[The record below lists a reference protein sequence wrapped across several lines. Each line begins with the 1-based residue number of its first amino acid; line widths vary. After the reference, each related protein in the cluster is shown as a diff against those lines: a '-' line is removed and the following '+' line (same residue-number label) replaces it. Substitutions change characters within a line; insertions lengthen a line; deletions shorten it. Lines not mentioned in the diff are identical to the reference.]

1 MMKLK
6 SSSVWLLLFTTVFI
20 IICISFTINR
30 ETEVQ
35 VSTDPKIANLKLPA
49 GFHAD
54 HLYGPSENGEGS
66 WVSMTFDDKGRII
79 ASDQYGGLF
88 RMIVPAI
95 GDTVTKIKVEA
106 LKISSDTGISMGY
119 AHGLLYAFNS
129 LYVVI
134 NNHVGPKATFKKG
147 SGLYR
152 LQDTNGDDQ
161 FDKVTFL
168 KALDGDGEHG
178 PHSVVLSPDK
188 KSLYVIAGNFTK
200 VPKMDS
206 YRNIPDGN
214 IDNLSTH

>member
-1 MMKLK
+1 MMKQK
-6 SSSVWLLLFTTVFI
+6 SSSVWLLLFTTAVI
-20 IICISFTINR
+20 VVCISFTINR
-30 ETEVQ
+30 ETAVQ
-35 VSTDPKIANLKLPA
+35 VSIDPKIANLKLPA

-79 ASDQYGGLF
+79 ASDQYGGLY
-88 RMIVPAI
+88 RMKVPAI

-106 LKISSDTGISMGY
+106 LKILPDTSLSLGY

-134 NNHVGPKATFKKG
+134 NNHVGPKSTFKKG

-161 FDKVTFL
+161 FDKV
-168 KALDGDGEHG
+168 
-178 PHSVVLSPDK
+178 
-188 KSLYVIAGNFTK
+188 
-200 VPKMDS
+200 
-206 YRNIPDGN
+206 
-214 IDNLSTH
+214 NL